1 MILWQLKM
9 FKSQYFLRDTKAG
22 VNVALLAIPQGMA
35 YALIAGLPLHFGL
48 LASGIAAFIGGIVG
62 GGRFITLGPTNAT
75 AVLLLGVFLQLQM
88 VSNNGELTQ
97 SALLVLPGILVCT
110 GIWLV
115 LAGLF
120 RISFLIKFISRT
132 VITGYITAASFLI
145 IINQMDTV
153 FGLQNDLPLGTNFF
167 QSAFYIFDSF
177 SSHTTSSIFLSVFT
191 LLCFYILKRN
201 FHSLPN
207 VAISLVLGSLGWSN
221 SNFTKF
227 SSFLP

>member
-1 MILWQLKM
+1 MLR
-9 FKSQYFLRDTKAG
+9 FQYFLRDTKAG
-22 VNVALLAIPQGMA
+22 LNVALLAYTRYGICTNSWFA
-35 YALIAGLPLHFGL
+35 TTLWL
-48 LASGIAAFIGGIVG
+48 LASGIAAFVGGIVG

-88 VSNNGELTQ
+88 VSNNGEVTQ

-132 VITGYITAASFLI
+132 VITGYITAAAFLI
-145 IINQMDTV
+145 IINQMKTV

-177 SSHTTSSIFLSVFT
+177 SSHTP
-191 LLCFYILKRN
+191 LLFI
-201 FHSLPN
+201 
-207 VAISLVLGSLGWSN
+207 
-221 SNFTKF
+221 
-227 SSFLP
+227 

>member
-1 MILWQLKM
+1 MLR
-9 FKSQYFLRDTKAG
+9 FQYFLRDTKAG

-48 LASGIAAFIGGIVG
+48 LASGIAAFVGGIVG

-88 VSNNGELTQ
+88 VSNNGEVTQ

-120 RISFLIKFISRT
+120 RISFLILLNVF
-132 VITGYITAASFLI
+132 ASC
-145 IINQMDTV
+145 
-153 FGLQNDLPLGTNFF
+153 NDEVPRCM
-167 QSAFYIFDSF
+167 I
-177 SSHTTSSIFLSVFT
+177 SSHF
-191 LLCFYILKRN
+191 
-201 FHSLPN
+201 
-207 VAISLVLGSLGWSN
+207 SLGITPSYK
-221 SNFTKF
+221 T
-227 SSFLP
+227 

>member
-1 MILWQLKM
+1 MLK
-9 FKSQYFLRDTKAG
+9 SPYFFRDTKAG
-22 VNVALLAIPQGMA
+22 INVALLAIPQGMA

-48 LASGIAAFIGGIVG
+48 LASGVAAFIGGIVG

-88 VSNNGELTQ
+88 VSSNGELTQ
-97 SALLVLPGILVCT
+97 NALLVLPSILVCT
-110 GIWLV
+110 GVWLV
-115 LAGLF
+115 LAGIF

-153 FGLQNDLPLGTNFF
+153 FGLQKDLPLGTNFF
-167 QSAFYIFDSF
+167 QSGFYIFDSF
-177 SSHTTSSIFLSVFT
+177 SSHTPSSIYLSAFT

-207 VAISLVLGSLGWSN
+207 VAITLVLGSLAGQILIYQ
-221 SNFTKF
+221 NFLLHYF
-227 SSFLP
+227 